1 MPIPKPEP
9 LETMSE
15 FITRCMED
23 DTMKSEYPNER
34 QRVALC
40 AKQWTK
46 K

>member
-1 MPIPKPEP
+1 
-9 LETMSE
+9 MSE

-23 DTMKSEYPNER
+23 DTMKSEYPNQR
-34 QRVALC
+34 QRVAVC